1 MQALSSF
8 PNLQFLF
15 WFGWFLS
22 ITLVACFVVRYLV
35 DLPLEEESLLEGAPP
50 SRSHF
55 SSSRFRSP
63 TAILVILI
71 VLFVGTFTSRYFLS
85 RFMLGPW
92 YFADEAVDNC
102 IIPFQVSRGESIWG
116 GTTYNLVH
124 FIRLITYRFLGFSPA
139 VARTTNMVF
148 FAASVAGFYW
158 ALQRPF
164 GKQVAWFVVGMML
177 LSSPFIIHSIYATLI
192 TFCLLPTAVLLWILT
207 RPLTQASAGFLG
219 VVPAAGLYLY
229 PAAFLTGVCLIIF
242 HAIVFYRSWTWKT
255 RWVSVITF
263 IFSVGSSR
271 LMLTGNPNWKRWA
284 GGELSFEQISQ
295 HSMVVLRDTF

>member
-1 MQALSSF
+1 MQTVSAFLA
-8 PNLQFLF
+8 LQFLF

-55 SSSRFRSP
+55 SSSRFCAP
-63 TAILVILI
+63 IAILVNLV
-71 VLFVGTFTSRYFLS
+71 VLFVVAFTSRYFLS

-92 YFADEAVDNC
+92 FFADEAVDNC

-124 FIRLITYRFLGFSPA
+124 FIRLISYRFLGFSPA
-139 VARTTNMVF
+139 VARITNSIF
-148 FAASVAGFYW
+148 FASVAGFYW

-177 LSSPFIIHSIYATLI
+177 LSSPFITHSIYATLI

-207 RPLTQASAGFLG
+207 GPLTQASSGFLG
-219 VVPAAGLYLY
+219 VVLPAGLYLY
-229 PAAFLTGVCLIIF
+229 PAAFLTGVCLIFF
-242 HAIVFYRSWTWKT
+242 HAIVFLLKLDTKNSLD
-255 RWVSVITF
+255 VSHHVYLICGIVPPHADRKPQLETL
-263 IFSVGSSR
+263 GR
-271 LMLTGNPNWKRWA
+271 GRA
-284 GGELSFEQISQ
+284 IS
-295 HSMVVLRDTF
+295 